1 MSKTVVAVFFDTLRL
16 SFSFCG
22 GFCWYIT
29 WLRLVKNLTLGRKR
43 VWAGMTLFGELQ
55 GRVGPKCLDKK
66 FVEIVNVPGV
76 LKVFTG
82 GCC

>member
-29 WLRLVKNLTLGRKR
+29 CLRLVKNLTPWEEKSVGRNDI
-43 VWAGMTLFGELQ
+43 VW
-55 GRVGPKCLDKK
+55 
-66 FVEIVNVPGV
+66 
-76 LKVFTG
+76 
-82 GCC
+82 